1 VSRTSTDDSP
11 GWPWRYADRDGA
23 GAADG
28 ARSPVAYDEAF
39 DAAGQLRADWEPLV
53 AQLRALGV
61 DELRRRWEEAR
72 RVLYEHGVSY
82 DAGGGESVARAWNL
96 SPIPVVFGPSAWD
109 PLARGLAQ
117 RARLLDRLL
126 ADLYGPQRLVAEG
139 LLPPELVF
147 GHPGFLRPC
156 AGIVPP
162 LGQFLPL
169 YAADVVRDQ
178 DGRFAVLTDRPQAP
192 SGVGYA
198 LENRIV
204 LARSLPE
211 AFRDCGVQRL
221 ATFFRTTRDLL
232 RQLAPRGRDNPL
244 IVLLTPG
251 PYSATYFEQ
260 AFLAQYLALTLVRGE
275 DLVVRD
281 ARVYLKTLAGLKKVD
296 VILRRVNDDFCD
308 PLELRPDS
316 FLGVAGLVESVRAG
330 EVAVVNPLGCGVV
343 QTGAMIPFLPAICRR
358 LLDEDLALPSVP
370 THWCGDPRALAY
382 VESALAKLVIKP
394 AFPAGPTEPIFG
406 GELSREARGDLLDRI
421 RAAPSR
427 YVAQERVE
435 PSVVPS
441 LAGDALSARR
451 LRMRTYAVVSGDGYD
466 VMPGALSRIG
476 DPDGSG
482 ESKDTWVLATGPVQ
496 ALSLLPPPSA
506 PVEISHDESNLPSR
520 IADNLFWLGR
530 YVERAEGTARL
541 VRTIAVRLSDQNGL
555 GDPELAADIDPLL
568 RMLAGQTFVR
578 RRLDYTSDGA
588 RAGEADWP
596 REAQAWVLGAVFDT
610 KPTGTLRATVAETHR
625 IARTLRDW
633 LSLDAWRAVA
643 NLDQELRRPIAPSDP
658 SGLRAVV
665 DLLNR
670 TVTLV
675 AALEGLVNDSMTHDQ
690 AWRFLDI
697 GRRLERASHVVGL
710 LRSSLGAPTPREGPV
725 LEALLEIAA
734 SATTYR
740 RRYLATLQICPV
752 VDLLLCDETNPRS
765 TLFQLEALHAHL
777 AHLPRSSNTPRT
789 PQQKLVLSMLTE
801 LRLADVADLCS
812 GDGSGDGDGDGDGDA
827 TRDRERRPRTGLID
841 LLDRVRAQLP
851 ALSTSLSAAYFN
863 HAVFSA

>member
-1 VSRTSTDDSP
+1 VPRTPTDDSL
-11 GWPWRYADRDGA
+11 GWPWRYPEPDARQARD
-23 GAADG
+23 AAR
-28 ARSPVAYDEAF
+28 APTPYDETF
-39 DAAGQLRADWEPLV
+39 DASGRLRADWEPLV
-53 AQLRALGV
+53 TQLRTLGL
-61 DELRRRWEEAR
+61 DELRRRWDEAR
-72 RVLYEHGVSY
+72 RLLYEHGVSY
-82 DAGGGESVARAWNL
+82 DAGGGESLARTWNL
-96 SPIPVVFGPSAWD
+96 SPIPVVFGPPTWE
-109 PLARGLAQ
+109 PLAAGLAQ

-126 ADLYGPQRLVAEG
+126 ADLYGPQRLIAEG
-139 LLPPELVF
+139 LLPAELVY

-169 YAADVVRDQ
+169 YAADVIRGP

-204 LARSLPE
+204 LSRSLPE

-221 ATFFRTTRDLL
+221 AGFFRTTRDLL

-330 EVAVVNPLGCGVV
+330 EVAVVNPLGSGVL
-343 QTGAMIPFLPAICRR
+343 QTGAMSPFLPAICRR
-358 LLDEDLALPSVP
+358 LLGEDLTLPTVP
-370 THWCGDPRALAY
+370 TYWCGDPRSRSY
-382 VESALAKLVIKP
+382 VESALGELVIKP
-394 AFPAGPTEPIFG
+394 AFPSGPVEPVFG
-406 GELSREARGDLLDRI
+406 RELSHDALADLRDRI
-421 RAAPSR
+421 RKEPSR
-427 YVAQERVE
+427 YVAQEHIDV
-435 PSVVPS
+435 SVVPS
-441 LAGDALSARR
+441 LAGLAGDELAARPVW
-451 LRMRTYAVVSGDGYD
+451 MRTYAVVAHDGYQ
-466 VMPGALSRIG
+466 VMPGALSRVG
-476 DPDGSG
+476 GPGARG
-482 ESKDTWVLATGPVQ
+482 ESKDTWVLASGPVQ
-496 ALSLLPPPSA
+496 PLSLLPPPST
-506 PVEISHDESNLPSR
+506 PVELSHDESDLPSR
-520 IADNLFWLGR
+520 IADSLFWLGR

-555 GDPELAADIDPLL
+555 SDPDLATDLDPLL
-568 RMLAGQTFVR
+568 SMLEAQTYVR
-578 RRLDYTSDGA
+578 RRLDFA
-588 RAGEADWP
+588 RDVPGSSSEWP
-596 REAQAWVLGAVFDT
+596 RAAQRGLFGAVFDT
-610 KPTGTLRATVAETHR
+610 APTGTLRATLAETHR

-643 NLDQELRRPIAPSDP
+643 HLDQDLRRPIAPSDP
-658 SGLRAVV
+658 SALRALV

-670 TVTLV
+670 TVTLL
-675 AALEGLVNDSMTHDQ
+675 AALEGLIAESMTHDQ

-710 LRSSLGAPTPREGPV
+710 LRSSLASASPREGPV
-725 LEALLEIAA
+725 LEALLDIAA

-740 RRYLATLQICPV
+740 RRYLATLQVCPV

-765 TLFQLEALHAHL
+765 ALFQLEALSAHMT
-777 AHLPRSSNTPRT
+777 HLPRSPNTPRT
-789 PQQKLVLSMLTE
+789 PQQKLVLSVLTE

-812 GDGSGDGDGDGDGDA
+812 VHADA
-827 TRDRERRPRTGLID
+827 QGTVHAERKRRPLVA
-841 LLDRVRAQLP
+841 LLDRVGAQLP
-851 ALSTSLSAAYFN
+851 ALSNSLSAAYFN
-863 HAVFSA
+863 HAVFTT